1 MNSLANYHSPDD
13 PFYYPKKKK
22 RAHPER
28 DIQNSIIQI
37 LNLKGHFCWKTV
49 NRGFQM
55 PGSGAWIPSSLPG
68 ISDILGVQ
76 RGTGRMIAIEVKTLR
91 GRTTPQQE
99 AFLARIRDCG
109 GIGIVAHSVG
119 DVEFLVNQP
128 ASVDHPTK
136 PPVG

>member
-1 MNSLANYHSPDD
+1 M
-13 PFYYPKKKK
+13 
-22 RAHPER
+22 
-28 DIQNSIIQI
+28 Q
-37 LNLKGHFCWKTV
+37 
-49 NRGFQM
+49 
-55 PGSGAWIPSSLPG
+55 GSGAWIPSSLPG